1 MRKITIGLLL
11 SMLVL
16 TGCARFGRLV
26 ANAPNNC
33 GADGRGYAVAGVY
46 YGDSRLNVVPVIN
59 LAPGAEF
66 KVFLLPR
73 DVDGPG
79 TATRDLR
86 VTIEGDL
93 IKDPLSG
100 WITARTTTFN
110 TSDDGFMPM
119 TLCVPTTQARR
130 DYMYKITVD
139 EVGVLDPRARVN

>member
-16 TGCARFGRLV
+16 TGCARFGRLI

-33 GADGRGYAVAGVY
+33 AGGMGYAVAGIY
-46 YGDSRLNVVPVIN
+46 YGDSRLNVVPIIELV
-59 LAPGAEF
+59 PGAEF
-66 KVFLLPR
+66 KLFLLPR

-79 TATRDLR
+79 TPTRDLQ
-86 VTIEGDL
+86 VTVVGDL
-93 IKDPLSG
+93 MKDSDSG
-100 WITARTTTFN
+100 WITSRTTTFN

-119 TLCVPTTQARR
+119 TLCVPLDQDPG

>member
-1 MRKITIGLLL
+1 MRIIMLGLLL
-11 SMLVL
+11 STLVL
-16 TGCARFGRLV
+16 TSCARFGRLI

-33 GADGRGYAVAGVY
+33 AGGMGYAVAGVY
-46 YGDSRLNVVPVIN
+46 YGDSRLNVVPVIE

-79 TATRDLR
+79 TATRDLQ
-86 VTIEGDL
+86 VTIEGDVAN
-93 IKDPLSG
+93 DPDSA

-110 TSDDGFMPM
+110 TSDNGFMPT
-119 TLCVPTTQARR
+119 TLCVPMGQIPKE
-130 DYMYKITVD
+130 YKYKITVD